1 VTQKLATTLRQ
12 VAADLDDVQAQ
23 WALVGGL
30 AVSARAEPRTTRDID
45 IAVLVADDAAA
56 EQLTFAL
63 VQRGYGVLATVEQKR
78 LSRLATVRLRP
89 PTGPAQGPVVDLL
102 FCSSSIEPET
112 VRSAE
117 RIEAF
122 PSLQVPV
129 ATIPHLIAM
138 KVLARDDRR
147 RPQDWDDLRAML
159 AEATREEVERSREL
173 LAIIERRGASRGR
186 DLLPSFESL
195 LAEHGTTQR

>member
-1 VTQKLATTLRQ
+1 MTQKLASALRQ
-12 VAADLDDVQAQ
+12 VASDLDEVEAE

-45 IAVLVADDAAA
+45 IAVVVADDAAA

-63 VQRGYGVLATVEQKR
+63 VQRGYVVLATVEQKR
-78 LSRLATVRLRP
+78 LSRLATVRLQP
-89 PTGPAQGPVVDLL
+89 PARSAHGPIVDLL
-102 FCSSSIEPET
+102 FCSSSIELET

-117 RIEAF
+117 KIEAF

-147 RPQDWDDLRAML
+147 RPQDWDDLRALL
-159 AEATREEVERSREL
+159 AEATREEVQRSREL

-195 LAEHGTTQR
+195 LAEHGSKQS

>member
-1 VTQKLATTLRQ
+1 MTQKLASALRQ
-12 VAADLDDVQAQ
+12 VASDLDEIEAE

-45 IAVLVADDAAA
+45 IAVVVADDAAA
-56 EQLTFAL
+56 ERLTFAL
-63 VQRGYGVLATVEQKR
+63 VQRGYVVLATVEQKR
-78 LSRLATVRLRP
+78 LSRLATVRLRA
-89 PTGPAQGPVVDLL
+89 PTAQAQGPIVDLL

-112 VRSAE
+112 VRHAE

-122 PSLQVPV
+122 PSLRVPV

-147 RPQDWDDLRAML
+147 RPQDWDDLRAL
-159 AEATREEVERSREL
+159 LTEATSEEVELAREL
-173 LAIIERRGASRGR
+173 LAMIERRGASRGR

-195 LAEHGTTQR
+195 LAEHGSKQS